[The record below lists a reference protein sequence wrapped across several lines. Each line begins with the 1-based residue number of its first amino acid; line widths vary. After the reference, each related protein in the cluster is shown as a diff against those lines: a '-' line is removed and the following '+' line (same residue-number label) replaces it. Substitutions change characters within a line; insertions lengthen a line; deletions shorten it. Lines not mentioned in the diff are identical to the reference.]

1 MTQVTCNTSEY
12 SVPHLAGDAC
22 LVVMHAPLR
31 RLLGARVSLSRGEAV
46 LGRDPGCDL
55 VLDVSD
61 VSRRHARIREGAD
74 GHVVEDLG
82 STNGTF
88 VGGERVGRRTLV
100 SGDFVRVGS
109 VVLKYIGGDDVEV
122 FYHAEMKRLADED
135 ALTGL
140 AHKIVFAE
148 ALAREVARSRRHGHP
163 LSIALLDLDGF
174 KAVNDG
180 FGHLAGDEVL
190 RELAAAV
197 RPLVRTEQLLAR
209 FGGDEMALLLPDVT
223 VEGAEAFADKI
234 RLLVERRTFRFE
246 GKPIQLTVSIGIAA
260 LAPGDA
266 RAEDLLSRADARLYD
281 AKRAGGNRV
290 RA

>member
-22 LVVMHAPLR
+22 LVVMHAPTR

-46 LGRDPGCDL
+46 VGRDPTCDL
-55 VLDVSD
+55 VLDASD
-61 VSRRHARIREGAD
+61 VSRRHARFREEGG
-74 GHVVEDLG
+74 GHTVEDLD

-88 VGGERVGRRTLV
+88 VGGERVCRRALA
-100 SGDFVRVGS
+100 SGDFVRVGA
-109 VVLKYIGGDDVEV
+109 VVLKYVGGDDVELL
-122 FYHAEMKRLADED
+122 YHAEMKRLADED

-174 KAVNDG
+174 KSVNDG

-223 VEGAEAFADKI
+223 MEGAAAFAEKIRRLVEGRAFC
-234 RLLVERRTFRFE
+234 FE
-246 GKPIQLTVSIGIAA
+246 GRTIRLTVSIGIAA
-260 LAPGDA
+260 LEPRDA
-266 RAEDLLSRADARLYD
+266 RPEDLVSRADERLYE
-281 AKRAGGNRV
+281 AKRGGGNRV